1 MKKVLW
7 FLLYLVIGCAVAL
20 LGIVLLELFGMT
32 DFESYPVY
40 LCIVIVVCTGLILHN
55 LHKK

>member
-7 FLLYLVIGCAVAL
+7 LLLYLFIGCIVAYV
-20 LGIVLLELFGMT
+20 GILLLELFGMA

-40 LCIVIVVCTGLILHN
+40 LCIVIVVCTGLILH
-55 LHKK
+55 KK